1 MNDLTRKFL
10 KAGNTVIS
18 NYLLSNFHQIGLT
31 NDELVIYLIIE
42 KQSSKGDLFPSSRLI
57 AQESGLSEAKVYELL
72 HELIQNKLMEIQT
85 VKHADGQNYDQYNFD
100 LLFEKLLQS
109 ADNDVTEKNE
119 QTNKVDRE
127 NVFAKIESEFGRPL
141 SPIEFETIN
150 QWLEDDHYS
159 PDLISLALKEAVLS
173 QAYSL
178 RYMDRILL
186 NWEKKHLTTVAQVQK
201 ESERQRGTAPHDTHD
216 ASNNTAGKADLT
228 GPKIPIY
235 KISDQNK

>member
-1 MNDLTRKFL
+1 MDDKTRKFL
-10 KAGNTVIS
+10 KAGNTAVS

-42 KQSSKGDLFPSSRLI
+42 KQSGQGDLFPSSKLI
-57 AQESGLSEAKVYELL
+57 LQESGLSESKVYELL
-72 HELIQNKLMEIQT
+72 HEMIQNKLMEIQT
-85 VKHADGQNYDQYNFD
+85 VKHADGKSYDQYSFD
-100 LLFEKLLQS
+100 RLFEKLLQS
-109 ADNDVTEKNE
+109 ADNETVTKKE
-119 QTNKVDRE
+119 QTDKTDRKTI
-127 NVFAKIESEFGRPL
+127 FAQIESEFGRPL

-150 QWLEDDHYS
+150 QWLEDDHYA
-159 PDLISLALKEAVLS
+159 PEMISLALKEAVLS

-201 ESERQRGTAPHDTHD
+201 ETERQRGNSSREGRDSS
-216 ASNNTAGKADLT
+216 ASQSSKADLT

>member
-1 MNDLTRKFL
+1 MNKPIKSIRNVLPKL
-10 KAGNTVIS
+10 N
-18 NYLLSNFHQIGLT
+18 QIWAT
-31 NDELVIYLIIE
+31 
-42 KQSSKGDLFPSSRLI
+42 
-57 AQESGLSEAKVYELL
+57 
-72 HELIQNKLMEIQT
+72 
-85 VKHADGQNYDQYNFD
+85 
-100 LLFEKLLQS
+100 
-109 ADNDVTEKNE
+109 
-119 QTNKVDRE
+119 
-127 NVFAKIESEFGRPL
+127 L

-150 QWLEDDHYS
+150 QWLEDDHYA